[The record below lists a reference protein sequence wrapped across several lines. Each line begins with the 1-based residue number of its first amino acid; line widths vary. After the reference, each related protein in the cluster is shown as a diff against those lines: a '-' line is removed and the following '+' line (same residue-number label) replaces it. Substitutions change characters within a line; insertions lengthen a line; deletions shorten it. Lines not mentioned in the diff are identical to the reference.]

1 MRFARFV
8 GLRFLRPKRRQV
20 LLSIISLI
28 ALTGVAVGVATLI
41 VVLSVITGFQ
51 EDMTDKILGTLSHM
65 LVLSH
70 NGRIEDWEQVVTK
83 IQGVEGVEA
92 ATPFVYGEVM
102 AATAENATGMILR
115 GIDPSTA
122 AGVTSIAK
130 SIKQGS
136 LEMLRGEQAP
146 MLPPAAAAGEGEPAK
161 YPGIIL
167 GHDLMISLRVF
178 PGEELNIVNPIGDV
192 GPFGVAPKTKKFVVV
207 GEFQSGLY
215 EFDAKFAYID
225 LTVAQQ
231 FFSSEN
237 TVSGIELR
245 MKDIWLTDAV
255 GERLHALLGWPYFT
269 KDWKTMNS
277 NLFSALKLEK
287 LVMFI
292 ILCLIIFV
300 ASLNIFSV
308 LYMVVMDKQKSI
320 AMLRAMG
327 ASAVQIRRIFM
338 VQGMFIGVLGSLIG
352 AALGVGICL
361 LQMRYQFVA
370 LDPRVYFI
378 DTLPMRFK
386 VADFALIFASSL
398 ALNFVATVIPARIAS
413 KLDPV
418 KTLRY
423 E

>member
-8 GLRFLRPKRRQV
+8 GLRFMRPKRRQM

-51 EDMTDKILGTLSHM
+51 EDMTNKILGTLSHM

-70 NGRIEDWEQVVTK
+70 NGRIEDWEPLVEK
-83 IQGVEGVEA
+83 IRGVEGVEA

-102 AATAENATGMILR
+102 AATAENASGMILR
-115 GIDPSTA
+115 GIDPATA
-122 AGVTSIAK
+122 AGVTSIVS
-130 SIKQGS
+130 SIKQGK
-136 LEMLRGEQAP
+136 LELLRGEQAP
-146 MLPPAAAAGEGEPAK
+146 LQPPIEGGGEPVK

-167 GHDLMISLRVF
+167 GHDLMVTLRVF
-178 PGEELNIVNPIGDV
+178 PGEELTIVNPIGDV

-225 LTVAQQ
+225 LGVAQQ

-245 MKDIWLTDAV
+245 LKDIWQADAV
-255 GERLHALLGWPYFT
+255 GARLHALLGWPFFT

-308 LYMVVMDKQKSI
+308 LYMMVMDKQKSI

-327 ASAVQIRRIFM
+327 ASAGQIRRLFM

-352 AALGVGICL
+352 AGLGIGICL
-361 LQMRYQFVA
+361 LQMRYHLVA

-378 DTLPMRFK
+378 DTLPMTFK

>member
-8 GLRFLRPKRRQV
+8 GLRFMRPKRRQM

-51 EDMTDKILGTLSHM
+51 EDMTNKILGTLSHM

-70 NGRIEDWEQVVTK
+70 NGRIEDWEPLVDK
-83 IQGVEGVEA
+83 IRGVEGIEA

-102 AATAENATGMILR
+102 AATAENASGMILR
-115 GIDPSTA
+115 GIDPATA
-122 AGVTSIAK
+122 AGVTSIVS
-130 SIKQGS
+130 SIKQGK
-136 LEMLRGEQAP
+136 LELLRGEQAP
-146 MLPPAAAAGEGEPAK
+146 LQPPLEGGGEPVK

-167 GHDLMISLRVF
+167 GHDLMVTLRVF
-178 PGEELNIVNPIGDV
+178 PGEELTIVNPIGDV

-225 LTVAQQ
+225 LGVAQQ

-245 MKDIWLTDAV
+245 LKDIWQADAV
-255 GERLHALLGWPYFT
+255 GARLHALLGWPFFT

-308 LYMVVMDKQKSI
+308 LYMMVMDKQKSI

-327 ASAVQIRRIFM
+327 ASAGQIRRLFM

-352 AALGVGICL
+352 AGLGIGICL
-361 LQMRYQFVA
+361 LQMRYHLVA

-378 DTLPMRFK
+378 DTLPMTFK